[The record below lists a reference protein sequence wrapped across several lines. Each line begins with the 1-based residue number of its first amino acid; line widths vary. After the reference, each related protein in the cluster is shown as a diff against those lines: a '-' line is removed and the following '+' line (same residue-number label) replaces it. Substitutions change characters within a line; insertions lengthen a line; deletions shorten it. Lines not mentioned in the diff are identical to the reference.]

1 VGRCRRAIGHTPRDG
16 ALAVRPELERATNTL
31 LTGTPGV
38 GKTTVIRRTLDLLPC
53 TKVGGFFTEAIEEGG
68 RRTGFALADLNGPR
82 GILASVKL
90 SSGPRV
96 SKYRVNVPDM
106 VSIGV
111 PALLSALHDA
121 ELIVCDEIGR
131 MELFC
136 REFQDAI
143 VRCLDSDTPLLGTI
157 QARRNEFLDDI
168 RAREDVEVVQV
179 TVGNRDGL
187 PQQLAAG
194 LSDLLTVL

>member
-1 VGRCRRAIGHTPRDG
+1 VTREVEDASNI
-16 ALAVRPELERATNTL
+16 L

-38 GKTTVIRRTLDLLPC
+38 GKTTVIRRALDLLPG
-53 TKVGGFFTEAIEEGG
+53 TKTGGFFTEAIEEGG

-106 VSIGV
+106 VAIGV
-111 PALLSALHDA
+111 PALLNALRDA
-121 ELIVCDEIGR
+121 NLIVCDEIGR
-131 MELFC
+131 MELLC

-143 VRCLDSDTPLLGTI
+143 VRCLDSGKPLLGTI
-157 QARRNEFLDDI
+157 QARRNEFLDAI
-168 RAREDVEVVQV
+168 RARDDVEVIQV
-179 TVGNRDGL
+179 AQGNRGGL
-187 PQQLAAG
+187 PVQLATR
-194 LSDLLTVL
+194 LSRLLTKV

>member
-1 VGRCRRAIGHTPRDG
+1 MRA
-16 ALAVRPELERATNTL
+16 ELERATNVL

-38 GKTTVIRRTLDLLPC
+38 GKTTVIRRTLGLLSG

-68 RRTGFALADLNGPR
+68 RRTGFALADLRGPR
-82 GILASVKL
+82 GVLASVKL

-111 PALLSALHDA
+111 PALLNALCDA
-121 ELIVCDEIGR
+121 DLVVCDEIGR

-143 VRCLDSDTPLLGTI
+143 VCCLDADKPLLGTI
-157 QARRNEFLDDI
+157 QARRNEFLDHI
-168 RAREDVEVVQV
+168 RAREDVDVIRV
-179 TVGNRDGL
+179 TPGNRDGL
-187 PQQLAAG
+187 PGQLAGRLSG
-194 LSDLLTVL
+194 LVTRA

>member
-1 VGRCRRAIGHTPRDG
+1 MEVKRQVEQP
-16 ALAVRPELERATNTL
+16 TNIL

-38 GKTTVIRRTLDLLPC
+38 GKTTVIRRVLDPLEGVR
-53 TKVGGFFTEAIEEGG
+53 VGGFFTEAIEEGG

-106 VSIGV
+106 VAIGV
-111 PALLSALHDA
+111 PALLNALERAD
-121 ELIVCDEIGR
+121 LIVCDEIGR

-136 REFQDAI
+136 REFQDVI
-143 VRCLDSDTPLLGTI
+143 VRCLDSTKPLLGTI
-157 QARRNEFLDDI
+157 QARRNGFLDAV
-168 RAREDVEVVQV
+168 RAREDVDVVRV
-179 TVGNRDGL
+179 TPGNRDGL
-187 PQQLAAG
+187 PGQLAAR
-194 LSDLLTVL
+194 LSEMLTKA

>member
-1 VGRCRRAIGHTPRDG
+1 MGGRRCSARHPPRIRALEVRREVAEASNI
-16 ALAVRPELERATNTL
+16 L

-38 GKTTVIRRTLDLLPC
+38 GKTTAIRRTLDLLPDV
-53 TKVGGFFTEAIEEGG
+53 KVGGFFTEAIEEDG
-68 RRTGFALADLNGPR
+68 RRIGFALADLDGPR

-106 VSIGV
+106 VGIGV
-111 PALLSALHDA
+111 PALLNALQDA
-121 ELIVCDEIGR
+121 DLIVCDEIGR

-143 VRCLDSDTPLLGTI
+143 IRCLDSDKPLLGTI
-157 QARRNEFLDDI
+157 QARRNEFLDAI
-168 RAREDVEVVQV
+168 RARRDVDIVEVSA
-179 TVGNRDGL
+179 GNRDGL
-187 PQQLAAG
+187 PGQLAAR
-194 LSDLLTVL
+194 LSDLLTKA

>member
-1 VGRCRRAIGHTPRDG
+1 M
-16 ALAVRPELERATNTL
+16 RPEVERVPNAL

-38 GKTTVIRRTLDLLPC
+38 GKTTAIRKTLDLLEDV
-53 TKVGGFFTEAIEEGG
+53 KVGGFFTEAIEENG
-68 RRTGFALADLNGPR
+68 RRTGFALADLAGPR

-90 SSGPRV
+90 ASGPRV

-111 PALLSALHDA
+111 PALLSALEHAD
-121 ELIVCDEIGR
+121 LIVCDEIGR

-136 REFQDAI
+136 HEFQDAI
-143 VRCLDSDTPLLGTI
+143 VRCLDSDKPLLGTV

-168 RAREDVEVVQV
+168 RARADVDVIDVNV
-179 TVGNRDGL
+179 ANRDGL
-187 PQQLAAG
+187 PAQLAARLG
-194 LSDLLTVL
+194 ELLTTA